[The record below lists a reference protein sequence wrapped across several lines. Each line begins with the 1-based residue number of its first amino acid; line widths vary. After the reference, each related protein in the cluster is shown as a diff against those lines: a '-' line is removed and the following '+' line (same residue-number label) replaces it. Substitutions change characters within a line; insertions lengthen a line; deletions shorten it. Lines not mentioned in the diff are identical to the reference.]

1 MLYLFPYQCKDL
13 KQRSSRASLHPTVS
27 QSSLLSPVGLQTM
40 YPVGCQ
46 MRRLGEHSVG
56 PESLNVTQSCPHQH
70 SFFLSFLPYFSCI
83 YALFSPSFSSSFFC
97 LKNHQR
103 CSQAWRGATQGEA
116 VVVKKWTKRLRNLF
130 GCWCSMASHGQC
142 CWFFR
147 GGSWDPQAL

>member
-1 MLYLFPYQCKDL
+1 
-13 KQRSSRASLHPTVS
+13 
-27 QSSLLSPVGLQTM
+27 
-40 YPVGCQ
+40 
-46 MRRLGEHSVG
+46 MRRLGERSVG

-147 GGSWDPQAL
+147 GGSWDPQALWNKTFEDPCLRWDFAWPLGQAMGMEFTTTDKSWDLTNIEKTISR